1 MIFVFS
7 ITFFFVDIK
16 IYFIVPMSPKTTSKF
31 TMNATMVTPS
41 KNDISSSKK
50 SDFKKLQAFCIDWLD
65 YKQIKIESTKY
76 TRNPEKHTT
85 IEEDIYF
92 LLSQFKTI
100 DIRYALS
107 GIIFRVNN
115 VYEHKCDDINQI
127 KKERLVEY
135 FSQLLFDYM
144 SIMTYTKKLNE
155 M

>member
-1 MIFVFS
+1 
-7 ITFFFVDIK
+7 
-16 IYFIVPMSPKTTSKF
+16 
-31 TMNATMVTPS
+31 MVTPS
-41 KNDISSSKK
+41 KNDVPKK
-50 SDFKKLQAFCIDWLD
+50 LDLKKLQAFCIDWLD

-76 TRNPEKHTT
+76 TRNLEKSTT

-92 LLSQFKTI
+92 LLSQFKTT
-100 DIRYALS
+100 DIWYALS

-144 SIMTYTKKLNE
+144 SIMTYSKKLNE

>member
-1 MIFVFS
+1 
-7 ITFFFVDIK
+7 
-16 IYFIVPMSPKTTSKF
+16 MSPTTTLQSATKTS
-31 TMNATMVTPS
+31 MVTPS
-41 KNDISSSKK
+41 KNDIPKK
-50 SDFKKLQAFCIDWLD
+50 LDTKKLQAYCIDWLD

-76 TRNPEKHTT
+76 TKNLEKSTT